1 MNADYKHPLPNPLPQ
16 GRRNYEQ
23 GGEDNHQRFLDSHF
37 FLCQSISMSRDYAEK
52 KVREALEQSG
62 GNEAR
67 ARGLLNQWVHGD
79 HQLLIGLTG
88 LHLNGIIPFWI
99 ARVREKEKVV
109 KAAKPAQNQQTSKK
123 KPKSFGE
130 EMLRSFAGQGTAVFG
145 LEGGA
150 VPLRKKSASQKHIDA
165 IKQIARE
172 KDKY

>member
-1 MNADYKHPLPNPLPQ
+1 
-16 GRRNYEQ
+16 
-23 GGEDNHQRFLDSHF
+23 
-37 FLCQSISMSRDYAEK
+37 MSRDYAEK
-52 KVREALEQSG
+52 KVREALEESG

-67 ARGLLNQWVHGD
+67 ARALLKEWVHSD
-79 HQLLIGLTG
+79 HKLLIGLTG

-99 ARVREKEKVV
+99 ARVSEKDKVA
-109 KAAKPAQNQQTSKK
+109 KAVKPAQKKQTPRK

-145 LEGGA
+145 LEGGS
-150 VPLRKKSASQKHIDA
+150 VPLRKKTASQKHIDA